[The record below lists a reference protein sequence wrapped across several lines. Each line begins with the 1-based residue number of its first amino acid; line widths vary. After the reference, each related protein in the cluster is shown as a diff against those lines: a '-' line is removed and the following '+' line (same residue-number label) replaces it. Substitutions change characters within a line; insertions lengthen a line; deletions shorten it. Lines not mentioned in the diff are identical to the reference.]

1 MAPGNPVFASVF
13 AWKKKKKGYKWLI
26 KFSACLSIVG
36 PKVEQDRSFGHKPVW
51 RRRVLSLRLII
62 RCCALN
68 LKHEPLTS
76 HKLIRA
82 KFPLEKHKEAGVSSV
97 SPLSSLSD

>member
-1 MAPGNPVFASVF
+1 MAPGNQVFAFVF
-13 AWKKKKKGYKWLI
+13 AWKKKEGIYCLS
-26 KFSACLSIVG
+26 KFSACLSIDG
-36 PKVEQDRSFGHKPVW
+36 PKVVQDRSFGHKPVW
-51 RRRVLSLRLII
+51 QRRVLSLRLII

-68 LKHEPLTS
+68 LKHEPLIS